1 MVVTDTMGR
10 AWRNGQTD
18 VAIGAAGL
26 TVLHGYAGSQ
36 DRHGNELIVTEI
48 AVADEIAA
56 AADLVKGKLT
66 DIPVAV
72 VRGLS
77 LRDNGSNARTLL
89 RPGEDDLFW
98 LGTEEAIALGR
109 SQAQLLRR
117 SVRRFNA
124 EPVAPELIE
133 AAVAEA
139 LTAPAP
145 HHTRPVRFVWMQ
157 DPDGAAPLLDRMK
170 EKWRADL
177 TGDGRPADAVERRVG
192 RGQILYD
199 APELVIPFMV
209 PDGAHSYPD
218 AERTAAEHTMFTVA
232 VGAAVQ
238 ALLVALAVRGVGSC
252 WIGSTIFAADLVRDE
267 LGLPADWEPLG
278 AIAIGYPRES
288 PGRPD
293 HAIRCRHRR
302 PAGAQVSLHDVG
314 RRGVDAI
321 GRHPTP
327 RRTRCATRCWR
338 SWPRGPTAACARA
351 CRATSPVRRWC
362 STTPAPTRCSRCIRG
377 SAGGCSSA
385 GTARRPTPTSSPPRC
400 GRRPRSRAST
410 ACTIDPDLAALHVHP
425 VTCSLGVPTRHLD
438 MQFIVHAPAGAE
450 IACSDES
457 LDLRWWPL
465 DALPDDCDFGLTQ
478 LATAARAADSAPSR
492 DVSAPQTS
500 VE

>member
-1 MVVTDTMGR
+1 MPARRPCGSGLRERLGVTVGVVVTDTMGR

-18 VAIGAAGL
+18 FAIGAAGL

-77 LRDNGSNARTLL
+77 LPDNGSNARTSAAA
-89 RPGEDDLFW
+89 RR
-98 LGTEEAIALGR
+98 GR
-109 SQAQLLRR
+109 SVLAGHRGGDR
-117 SVRRFNA
+117 ARPRARPSCCAGRCAAFSD

-157 DPDGAAPLLDRMK
+157 DPAMRLALLDRMK
-170 EKWRADL
+170 AKWRTDL

-278 AIAIGYPRES
+278 AIAIGYPEE
-288 PGRPD
+288 G
-293 HAIRCRHRR
+293 
-302 PAGAQVSLHDVG
+302 AGPSGPRDPV
-314 RRGVDAI
+314 
-321 GRHPTP
+321 PTDDLL
-327 RRTRCATRCWR
+327 
-338 SWPRGPTAACARA
+338 
-351 CRATSPVRRWC
+351 VRR
-362 STTPAPTRCSRCIRG
+362 
-377 SAGGCSSA
+377 
-385 GTARRPTPTSSPPRC
+385 
-400 GRRPRSRAST
+400 
-410 ACTIDPDLAALHVHP
+410 
-425 VTCSLGVPTRHLD
+425 
-438 MQFIVHAPAGAE
+438 
-450 IACSDES
+450 
-457 LDLRWWPL
+457 
-465 DALPDDCDFGLTQ
+465 
-478 LATAARAADSAPSR
+478 
-492 DVSAPQTS
+492 
-500 VE
+500 